1 MWPRLIEHHWI
12 TLHGLVVF
20 AGLAIYVIGSH
31 TLHQRRHPASAV
43 AWILTLVLLPYVALP
58 LYLMFGSRKL
68 GAYAPP
74 APRSG
79 NAAEALPTAPGAGVR
94 QLAAAL
100 GLPAP
105 AGYAQLNLHEDGA
118 QALAAL
124 RAGIGQARRSLEVCT
139 FILARDALGREVMQ
153 LLEERAR
160 AGVRVRLLVDGI
172 GIFLGRYPSLKR
184 LRRAGIE
191 TALFVPPLHSP
202 LRGRTNLRNHRKM
215 VIADGQWFWCGGRNL
230 ASEYFEGEPG
240 KAPWTDLSFDLRGA
254 VAQEAAR
261 RFAHDWNFAV
271 HPRPAEPMLPPGPP
285 ASTQG
290 PVAQLVPSGP
300 DQADDTVYT
309 LLVSACFAAKKRILI
324 ATPYFVPDPTLLMA
338 LSLAARRG
346 LHVDLLLPMH
356 SNHRLADISRRRALR
371 ELAAAGARL
380 WLTPGM
386 MHAKAVVIDDELA
399 LVGSANL
406 DARSLFLNYELMVAF
421 YDVDD
426 VHRYAVW
433 IRAQM
438 EKALSYHPRPASLLR
453 EMAEGTVLWLAFQL

>member
-12 TLHGLVVF
+12 TLHGLVICT
-20 AGLAIYVIGSH
+20 GLAIYVIGSH
-31 TLHQRRHPASAV
+31 TLHQRRHPAAAV
-43 AWILTLVLLPYVALP
+43 AWIITLVLVPYVALP
-58 LYLMFGSRKL
+58 LYMMFGSRKL
-68 GAYAPP
+68 GVAPP
-74 APRSG
+74 P
-79 NAAEALPTAPGAGVR
+79 AARGTSADTPPAAPGAGLR

-105 AGYAQLNLHEDGA
+105 AGYTQLNIHQDGA

-124 RAGIGQARRSLEVCT
+124 RAGIAGARETLDVCT
-139 FILARDALGREVMQ
+139 FILARDPLGREIMRM
-153 LLEERAR
+153 LEERAR

-230 ASEYFEGEPG
+230 ACEYFEGEPG
-240 KAPWTDLSFDLRGA
+240 TAPWTDLSFDVRGA
-254 VAQEAAR
+254 IAQEAAR
-261 RFAHDWNFAV
+261 RFARDWDFAV
-271 HPRPAEPMLPPGPP
+271 HPRGAEAPLPPGPP

-309 LLVSACFAAKKRILI
+309 LLVSACFAAKQRILI

-346 LHVDLLLPMH
+346 LQVDLLLPMQ

-380 WLTPGM
+380 WLTRGM
-386 MHAKAVVIDDELA
+386 MHAKAIVIDDELA

-421 YDVDD
+421 YDIND

-433 IRAQM
+433 IRSQM
-438 EKALSYHPRPASLLR
+438 ERAVAYHPRPAGLLR